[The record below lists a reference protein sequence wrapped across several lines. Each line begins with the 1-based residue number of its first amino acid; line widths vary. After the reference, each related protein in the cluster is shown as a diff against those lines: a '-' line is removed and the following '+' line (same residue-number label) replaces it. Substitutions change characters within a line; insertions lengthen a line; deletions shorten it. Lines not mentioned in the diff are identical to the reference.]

1 MMTVF
6 EEKLSRI
13 PETIRLSV
21 DVPTAALATVVTKAA
36 DRPAIA
42 IGSGGSAVAAEFLS
56 HCRRTAGHG
65 LTMVMTPMDLVMS
78 DLQLHNASIWLF
90 SAGADN
96 PDIMAAHRAAKALK
110 PSQIVL
116 MTTNAEGAV
125 TAVAQDAG
133 DDVHVLPVA
142 DRKDGFLATHSMM
155 AMVTALLT
163 AFDGSVTGSWDRRD
177 RLIEELAEGAAYTRQ
192 GSARFGKPVPF
203 RRDDTVII
211 LHDAFTRAVAV
222 LLETSLWETGI
233 APVQR
238 TDFRNFAHGRH
249 VWMAK
254 HLDRT
259 LVAALTTLDAAPVW
273 SAVGEALPPELRK
286 LALEFGQGGRL
297 RVAKGIAS
305 GLHLIADLGGVAGI
319 DPGRPGRGDFAEAV
333 YGSRALDDLAKAM
346 TPQVRQK
353 LRTRLA
359 VDAAE
364 DRQDGS
370 LCVAARGRL
379 DSLRDAEF
387 DAIVLDYDGTLV
399 DTERRLDAPDTKI
412 VDELVRLAEAG
423 IRIGIAT
430 GRGGSAGEMLRK
442 VLPDHL
448 HRDVVIGYYNGGH
461 LRTLDVDIDHDAPV
475 QDENVLE
482 AGRWIEER
490 GILAPEATL
499 KVGRLQIALD
509 KAKLAD
515 PASFAGTMALCPAVV
530 SGGVLIRTS
539 GHSHDVVARS
549 CSKLAVIENLV
560 SGLSSDD
567 GCVLRIGDS
576 GGEDGN
582 DSEMLAGPFGISVGS
597 GCGTSDG
604 AWSLFGDAS
613 AGPDALLLIL
623 GALEVENGRARLAI
637 ERLGLD
643 AGDQ

>member
-13 PETIRLSV
+13 SETIRLSV
-21 DVPTAALATVVTKAA
+21 DVPTTALAAVVAKAA
-36 DRPAIA
+36 DGPAIA
-42 IGSGGSAVAAEFLS
+42 IGSGGSAVAAEYFS

-65 LTMVMTPMDLVMS
+65 QTMVMTPMDLVMA
-78 DLQLHNASIWLF
+78 DPHLQNASIWLF

-96 PDIMAAHRAAKALK
+96 PDIMAAHRAAKAAK
-110 PSQIVL
+110 PSRIVL
-116 MTTNAEGAV
+116 VTTNTEGAV
-125 TAVAQDAG
+125 TVLAQDAG

-163 AFDGSVTGSWDRRD
+163 AFDAAVTGAWDRRD
-177 RLIEELAEGAAYTRQ
+177 RLIGELAEGAAYTRQ
-192 GSARFGKPVPF
+192 VSARSGEPVPF

-259 LVAALTTLDAAPVW
+259 LVAALTTLDTRPAW
-273 SAVGEALPPELRK
+273 SAIGEALPPRLRK
-286 LALEFGQGGRL
+286 LNLDFGQGGRL

-305 GLHLIADLGGVAGI
+305 GLHLIADLGVAVGI

-353 LRTRLA
+353 LRARLA

-370 LCVAARGRL
+370 LCVAAPSRL
-379 DSLRDAEF
+379 TSLRDAEF

-399 DTERRLDAPDTKI
+399 VTDRRLDDPDPEI

-448 HRDVVIGYYNGGH
+448 HCDVVIGYYNGGH
-461 LRTLDVDIDHDAPV
+461 LRTLEVDIDHDAPT

-482 AGRWIEER
+482 AGRWIAER
-490 GILAPEATL
+490 GMLVPEATL

-515 PASFAGTMALCPAVV
+515 PASFAATMAHCPAVV

-549 CSKLAVIENLV
+549 CSKLSVIEHLV
-560 SGLSSDD
+560 SRLSSDD
-567 GCVLRIGDS
+567 RCVLRIGDS

-582 DSEMLAGPFGISVGS
+582 DSEMLASPYGISVGS
-597 GCGTSDG
+597 VCGRSDG
-604 AWSLFGDAS
+604 AWSLFGDAL
-613 AGPDALLLIL
+613 AGPEALLVIL
-623 GALEVENGRARLAI
+623 RAMQVENGRARLAI
-637 ERLGLD
+637 ERLGID
-643 AGDQ
+643 VGNQ

>member
-1 MMTVF
+1 MTVF

-13 PETIRLSV
+13 PETIRLSI
-21 DVPTAALATVVTKAA
+21 DAPTTALAAVVASAA
-36 DRPAIA
+36 NGPAIA
-42 IGSGGSAVAAEFLS
+42 IGSGGSAVAAEFFS

-65 LTMVMTPMDLVMS
+65 PTMVMTPLDLVMA
-78 DLQLHNASIWLF
+78 DLRLRDASIWLF

-96 PDIMAAHRAAKALK
+96 PDIMAAHRAAKAAM
-110 PSQIVL
+110 PSRIVL
-116 MTTNAEGAV
+116 VTTNALGAV
-125 TAVAQDAG
+125 TGAAEDSG
-133 DDVHVLPVA
+133 GDVHVLPVA

-163 AFDGSVTGSWDRRD
+163 AFDAAVTRSWDRRD
-177 RLIEELAEGAAYTRQ
+177 RLIEELAAGATYEGRGVA
-192 GSARFGKPVPF
+192 GSGMPVPF
-203 RRDDTVII
+203 RRGDTVII

-259 LVAALTTLDAAPVW
+259 LLAALPTLDTAPVW
-273 SAVGEALPPELRK
+273 AAIGEALPSGLRRVD
-286 LALEFGQGGRL
+286 LEFGQGGRL
-297 RVAKGIAS
+297 RVAEGIAR
-305 GLHLIADLGGVAGI
+305 GLHLIAAFGGLVGI

-359 VDAAE
+359 FDAAAHG
-364 DRQDGS
+364 QDDS
-370 LCVAARGRL
+370 LCVAAHSRIER
-379 DSLRDAEF
+379 LRDAEF

-399 DTERRLDAPDTKI
+399 DTDRRLDDPDPRI

-442 VLPDHL
+442 VLPGHL
-448 HRDVVIGYYNGGH
+448 HPHVVVGYYNGGH
-461 LRTLDVDIDHDAPV
+461 LRALEVDIDYDRPA

-490 GILAPEATL
+490 SLLAPGATL
-499 KVGRLQIALD
+499 KVGRLQISLD
-509 KAKLAD
+509 KSKLAD
-515 PASFAGTMALCPAVV
+515 PASFALAMAHCPAVV
-530 SGGVLIRTS
+530 SGGVRIRTS

-549 CSKLAVIENLV
+549 CSKLSVIERLI
-560 SGLSSDD
+560 SGLSS
-567 GCVLRIGDS
+567 GEGHVLRLGDS

-582 DSEMLAGPFGISVGS
+582 DSEMLAGPYGISVGNV
-597 GCGTSDG
+597 CGKSNG
-604 AWSLFGDAS
+604 AWSLFGDARV
-613 AGPDALLLIL
+613 GPEALLAIL
-623 GALEVENGRARLAI
+623 RALNVENSRARLAI

-643 AGDQ
+643 AGDH